1 MSTEKNKTIVRR
13 FFELYDS
20 GEIDVLAQELLDPE
34 LVVHLSGMPAPL
46 DREAFKQ
53 SGLVFHTA
61 FPDHHSVIEDQ
72 IAEGDMVVTR
82 STFFGTHLNELQG
95 IPPTGKQVT
104 FIQINIQRLV
114 NGKILEAW
122 AVFDQFS
129 LLQQLGVIPM
139 PGQA

>member
-1 MSTEKNKTIVRR
+1 MSTEENKTIVRR

-20 GEIDVLAQELLDPE
+20 GQIDTIEQELLAPHV
-34 LVVHLSGMPAPL
+34 VVHLSGMPAPL

-53 SGLVFHTA
+53 SGLAFHAA
-61 FPDHHSVIEDQ
+61 FPDHHSVIESQ

-104 FIQINIQRLV
+104 FTQVNIQRLG

-122 AVFDQFS
+122 ALFDQFS
-129 LLQQLGVIPM
+129 LLQQLGVIPI